1 VVPDLLLQRPQDRHR
16 LGILPVR
23 RIERDQIERLELVY
37 HELFDPIQLRLVFRV
52 CFEVHTTSDATTLA
66 TNDDQRTSRTK
77 G

>member
-37 HELFDPIQLRLVFRV
+37 H
-52 CFEVHTTSDATTLA
+52 
-66 TNDDQRTSRTK
+66 
-77 G
+77 